1 MTDLIV
7 LTSITVVSPNGQ
19 TEVDVA
25 DTNKLIEL
33 KYKIATAFGIDASGL
48 QVFLD
53 EQCTKPLVGGDNDV
67 LMEIRDNIKSNTIY
81 ISNKDAKVQ
90 EIDIE
95 AAARGSHIH
104 EDQVIETK
112 QAILDRMKNSGDVVK
127 KNIIEMNEH

>member
-48 QVFLD
+48 
-53 EQCTKPLVGGDNDV
+53 
-67 LMEIRDNIKSNTIY
+67 
-81 ISNKDAKVQ
+81 
-90 EIDIE
+90 
-95 AAARGSHIH
+95 
-104 EDQVIETK
+104 
-112 QAILDRMKNSGDVVK
+112 
-127 KNIIEMNEH
+127 